1 MSYDNS
7 PDVLMLMILCFAV
20 QGKYQKILLK
30 SIKVVY
36 LTNGTNGSDCSHVF
50 CIVEYLNFSRRK
62 FTFIN
67 LCILKGS
74 VTIKYVF
81 KMLNIKEGRTIFSKC
96 VKGTEYDIILKYW
109 KVRVLIVKW
118 LIVSLTC
125 SQVYSLDFCYQY
137 LTWLS

>member
-20 QGKYQKILLK
+20 QSKYQKILLK

-81 KMLNIKEGRTIFSKC
+81 KMLNTGLLRNTF
-96 VKGTEYDIILKYW
+96 ILKVYW
-109 KVRVLIVKW
+109 WRAFPVLTLQKCPSEPLIVLKSIQSW
-118 LIVSLTC
+118 YFH
-125 SQVYSLDFCYQY
+125 VYKVHNLMVKCKI
-137 LTWLS
+137 